1 MLTQILKNG
10 FNIYIEEERQ
20 ANDPLY
26 KMMEEG
32 YRFLCLN
39 SKFYCLHQEIFNKN
53 GRPKDLRNRVIK
65 DYLSKN
71 NIVVNV
77 YYNQDYRSL
86 SIDSQRGYQIFG
98 FLYIPKAL
106 ARLQNGVN
114 KISKKILENEI
125 AKMNF
130 FIKNEWNDFMKK
142 ILYWLIL
149 YKNSD
154 NPWNKEFIF
163 NYNDVL
169 NFLSKFDVTD
179 EDIRAS

>member
-1 MLTQILKNG
+1 MVTQILKNG

-20 ANDPLY
+20 ADDPLY

-32 YRFLCLN
+32 YNFLCLN
-39 SKFYCLHQEIFNKN
+39 SKYYCLHQQIFNKN
-53 GRPKDLRNRVIK
+53 GRPKDLRNCVIK
-65 DYLSKN
+65 DYLSRN
-71 NIVVNV
+71 NIVVDV
-77 YYNQDYRSL
+77 YYNQDCRDL
-86 SIDSQRGYQIFG
+86 SIDCQRGYQIFG
-98 FLYIPKAL
+98 FLYIPKHR

-142 ILYWLIL
+142 ILYWLIM

-154 NPWNKEFIF
+154 NPWNKEFMF